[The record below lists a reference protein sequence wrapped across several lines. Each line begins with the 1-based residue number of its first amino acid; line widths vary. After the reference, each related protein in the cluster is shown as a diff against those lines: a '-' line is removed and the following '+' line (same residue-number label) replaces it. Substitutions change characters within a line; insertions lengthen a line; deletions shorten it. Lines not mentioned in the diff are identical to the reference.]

1 MKILI
6 LTMTMMM
13 MMMIERLFIPI
24 IHTMMMTMMMMM
36 AHSSSPFASDAPS
49 RSGTCYIAIEV
60 QSHCSNL
67 VTIIIIIIVF
77 IKKMIVCN
85 Q

>member
-1 MKILI
+1 
-6 LTMTMMM
+6 MMM
-13 MMMIERLFIPI
+13 
-24 IHTMMMTMMMMM
+24 MMMMM

-49 RSGTCYIAIEV
+49 RSGTCYIAIKV

-67 VTIIIIIIVF
+67 ITIIIIIVF
-77 IKKMIVCN
+77 IEKMVVEFKK

>member
-1 MKILI
+1 
-6 LTMTMMM
+6 MT

-24 IHTMMMTMMMMM
+24 IHTMMMMMMMM
-36 AHSSSPFASDAPS
+36 MVLAHSSSPFASDAPS
-49 RSGTCYIAIEV
+49 RSGTCYIAMEV

-67 VTIIIIIIVF
+67 VIIIIINIIVF
-77 IKKMIVCN
+77 INKMIVCI

>member
-1 MKILI
+1 
-6 LTMTMMM
+6 MMM
-13 MMMIERLFIPI
+13 
-24 IHTMMMTMMMMM
+24 MMMMM

-49 RSGTCYIAIEV
+49 RSGTCYIAMEV

-67 VTIIIIIIVF
+67 VIITIIIVF
-77 IKKMIVCN
+77 IEKMVVEFKK